1 MRQAKAPA
9 VKSNGALIATALVSS
24 WRESPAP
31 FSISEEE
38 LSRIVPLLLGSG
50 AAPLGWWRISRSDL
64 RETEEARALQQAY
77 RLLAL
82 RAEVHRLEIKQAFA
96 LLREAGIEPVLIKGW
111 SIARLYAEPG
121 LRPYGD
127 IDLIVGPGQK
137 SKAVEALKESALNFH
152 VDVEHDEFEGLSIQE
167 WEQLYQ
173 RTQLMTLDDTS
184 VRVLGAEDELKL
196 LCTHLLRHGAWRP
209 LWLCDVAAAIEA
221 ASSDFD
227 WDYCLRGTGPHLNWM
242 TSAIGLAGTLL
253 GADTG
258 ALPLEAKA
266 RRVPSWLV
274 RTVLKQWETPYPWQQ
289 APMRYG
295 APVASYLR
303 NPAGILKDLANR
315 WPNPIEATVHME
327 GEFNALPRLPF
338 QLGNCLSRTTR
349 FMAHLPR
356 LLREQHG

>member
-9 VKSNGALIATALVSS
+9 VKSNGALIATALGSS
-24 WRESPAP
+24 WRETPEP
-31 FSISEEE
+31 LSISQEE
-38 LSRIVPLLLGSG
+38 LSRIAPLLLGSG
-50 AAPLGWWRISRSDL
+50 AAPLGWWRVRQSDL
-64 RETEEARALQQAY
+64 RETEEARELQQAY

-82 RAEVHRLEIKQAFA
+82 RAEVHRLEIKQAFK

-127 IDLIVGPGQK
+127 IDLIVGPGQRG
-137 SKAVEALKESALNFH
+137 KAREALTGGGLNFH
-152 VDVEHDEFEGLSIQE
+152 VDVEHDEFEGLSVRR
-167 WEQLYQ
+167 WEELYS
-173 RTQLMTLDDTS
+173 RTRLIGLDDIS

-196 LCTHLLRHGAWRP
+196 LCIHLLRHGAWRP

-221 ASSDFD
+221 ASRDFD
-227 WDYCLRGTGPHLNWM
+227 WDYCLRGTGPQLNWM
-242 TSAIGLAGTLL
+242 TCATGLAGTLL
-253 GADTG
+253 GADTN
-258 ALPLEAKA
+258 AFPLEEKA
-266 RRVPSWLV
+266 RRIPLWLV
-274 RTVLKQWETPYPWQQ
+274 RTVLKQWETPFPWRQ

-303 NPAGILKDLANR
+303 NPAGILKDLINR
-315 WPNPIEATVHME
+315 WPNPIEATVKME

-338 QLGNCLSRTTR
+338 QLGNCFSRTTR
-349 FMAHLPR
+349 FIAHLPR